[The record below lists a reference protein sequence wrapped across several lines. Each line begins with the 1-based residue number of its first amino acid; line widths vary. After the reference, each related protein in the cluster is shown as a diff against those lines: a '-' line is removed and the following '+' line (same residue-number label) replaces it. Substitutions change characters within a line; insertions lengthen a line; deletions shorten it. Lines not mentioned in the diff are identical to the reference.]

1 MRRRL
6 PVLVAAG
13 VLAASALAVSNA
25 SPASSATFPGTN
37 CKIAYMRLPD
47 QSLTADIYLMDVDGS
62 GKTNLTNLTAGSV
75 VGGPSWSP
83 DGTKIAYSRDTGSSM
98 NELVVM
104 NADGSSP
111 SVIDTSVDPYTSPTF
126 SPDGLQIAFT
136 SADGVYVIEPDGTS
150 KTKIVNDVS
159 TYSYLDTQFAPNGR
173 LAYRDAGAGSWVLVN
188 ADGTSPAP
196 GTWAQSAEGVSFSPD
211 GTKVLYPEYVTSST
225 DMYVSNLDGTGVVL
239 ISNDTNG
246 YEDEGQSWSP
256 DGTRTVWT
264 QEDANTGN
272 YQVMSSNPDGSG
284 LVDLTQEPTAINTQ
298 PAWGPGG
305 AGTPCASPVVTTTT
319 TAASSDPST
328 PKFTG

>member
-1 MRRRL
+1 MRRRI
-6 PVLVAAG
+6 PALVAAG
-13 VLAASALAVSNA
+13 ALAASALAVSNA

-37 CKIAYMRLPD
+37 CKIAYVRKAT
-47 QSLTADIYLMDVDGS
+47 QSLMADVYVMSADGT

-75 VGGPSWSP
+75 VGGPTWTP
-83 DGTKIAYSRDTGSSM
+83 DGTKIAYSRDTGSST

-111 SVIDTSVDPYTSPTF
+111 TVIDSGVDPYSSPTY
-126 SPDGLQIAFT
+126 SPDGSKIAFT
-136 SADGVYVIEPDGTS
+136 SADGVYVINSDGTS
-150 KTKIVNDVS
+150 KTKIVNDVG
-159 TYSYLDTQFAPNGR
+159 TDSYLDTQFAPGGR
-173 LAYRDAGAGSWVLVN
+173 LAYRDAGAGSWVTIN
-188 ADGTSPAP
+188 ADGTGATP
-196 GTWAQSAEGVSFSPD
+196 GTWSQFAEGVSFSPD
-211 GTKVLYPEYVTSST
+211 GTKVLYPEFDTSST

-239 ISNDTNG
+239 ISTDTNG

-256 DGTRTVWT
+256 DGTKTVWT
-264 QEDANTGN
+264 QEDAGTGN
-272 YQVMSSNPDGSG
+272 YQVMLSNPDGTG
-284 LVDLTQEPTAINTQ
+284 LVDLTQEPTFENTA